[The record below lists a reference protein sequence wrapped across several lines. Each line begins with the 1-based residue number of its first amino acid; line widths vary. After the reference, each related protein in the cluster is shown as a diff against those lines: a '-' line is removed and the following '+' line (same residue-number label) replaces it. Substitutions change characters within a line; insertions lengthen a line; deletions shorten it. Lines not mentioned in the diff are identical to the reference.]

1 MNPSNT
7 SVSFRPCDLRVMALL
22 KGFVFIMESRPLL
35 SWKISSDR
43 TGFRQS
49 AYRILA
55 ASDKAELLAGNAD
68 LWDSGRVESDR
79 SLYVEWGG
87 KELASR
93 QHVCWQVTVWDE
105 NGMESEASEI
115 AEFEIALQHN
125 AEWEARWIHFDGNNP
140 ATGTSASYVISRND
154 LSLTP
159 ETEKILEVMASDAR
173 EEGITLVVSSTYRSY
188 DYQKSIYERNVRLYG
203 QEVTDRESARAGHSQ
218 HQLGTA
224 IDFGSITDDF
234 EYTKPGQWL
243 FANAKKYGFSLSF
256 PKGMEPVTGYRYEC
270 WHYRYIGVNACNLQE
285 KWFDDVQQYMLEFI
299 NYWRTIE

>member
-1 MNPSNT
+1 MKIKVVLIIAFLLALCFCLWAVVYTNSGEYKNNKLMEEQAEVARLEMEAKKAKVQTILSNYEFPSKN
-7 SVSFRPCDLRVMALL
+7 L
-22 KGFVFIMESRPLL
+22 
-35 SWKISSDR
+35 
-43 TGFRQS
+43 
-49 AYRILA
+49 ILA
-55 ASDKAELLAGNAD
+55 STEDFIKDLEMVLSNEDETLVLVDKTHPLPVGYVPPELVKL
-68 LWDSGRVESDR
+68 
-79 SLYVEWGG
+79 
-87 KELASR
+87 
-93 QHVCWQVTVWDE
+93 
-105 NGMESEASEI
+105 
-115 AEFEIALQHN
+115 
-125 AEWEARWIHFDGNNP
+125 DGNNP

>member
-1 MNPSNT
+1 MKIKVVLIIAFLLALCFCLWAVVYTNSGEYKNNKLMEEQAEAARLEMEAKKAKVQSILSNYEFPS
-7 SVSFRPCDLRVMALL
+7 
-22 KGFVFIMESRPLL
+22 
-35 SWKISSDR
+35 R
-43 TGFRQS
+43 TL
-49 AYRILA
+49 ILA
-55 ASDKAELLAGNAD
+55 STEDFIKDLEMVLSNEDETLVLVDKTHPLPVGYVPPELVKL
-68 LWDSGRVESDR
+68 
-79 SLYVEWGG
+79 
-87 KELASR
+87 
-93 QHVCWQVTVWDE
+93 
-105 NGMESEASEI
+105 
-115 AEFEIALQHN
+115 
-125 AEWEARWIHFDGNNP
+125 DGNNP

-285 KWFDDVQQYMLEFI
+285 KWFDDVQQYMLEYI

>member
-1 MNPSNT
+1 MKIKVVLIIAFLLALCFCLWAVVYTNSGEYKNNKLMEEQAEVARLEMEAKKAKVKSILSNYEFPSKN
-7 SVSFRPCDLRVMALL
+7 L
-22 KGFVFIMESRPLL
+22 
-35 SWKISSDR
+35 
-43 TGFRQS
+43 
-49 AYRILA
+49 ILA
-55 ASDKAELLAGNAD
+55 YTEDFIKDLEMVLSNEDETLVLVDKTHPLPVGYVPPELVKL
-68 LWDSGRVESDR
+68 
-79 SLYVEWGG
+79 
-87 KELASR
+87 
-93 QHVCWQVTVWDE
+93 
-105 NGMESEASEI
+105 
-115 AEFEIALQHN
+115 
-125 AEWEARWIHFDGNNP
+125 DGNNP

>member
-1 MNPSNT
+1 MKIKVVLIIAFLLALCFCLWAVVYTNSGEYKNNKLMEEQAEVARLEMEAKKAKVKSILSNYEFPSKT
-7 SVSFRPCDLRVMALL
+7 L
-22 KGFVFIMESRPLL
+22 
-35 SWKISSDR
+35 
-43 TGFRQS
+43 
-49 AYRILA
+49 ILA
-55 ASDKAELLAGNAD
+55 STEDFIKDLEMVLSNEDETLVLVDKTHPLPVGYVPPELVKL
-68 LWDSGRVESDR
+68 
-79 SLYVEWGG
+79 
-87 KELASR
+87 
-93 QHVCWQVTVWDE
+93 
-105 NGMESEASEI
+105 
-115 AEFEIALQHN
+115 
-125 AEWEARWIHFDGNNP
+125 DGNNP
-140 ATGTSASYVISRND
+140 ATGTPASYVISRND

>member
-1 MNPSNT
+1 MKIKVVLIIAFLLALCFCLWAVVYTNSGEYKNNKLMEEQAEVARLEMEAKKAKVKSILSNYEFPSKT
-7 SVSFRPCDLRVMALL
+7 L
-22 KGFVFIMESRPLL
+22 
-35 SWKISSDR
+35 
-43 TGFRQS
+43 
-49 AYRILA
+49 ILA
-55 ASDKAELLAGNAD
+55 YTEDFIKDLEMVLSNEDETLVLVDKTHPLPVGYVPPELVKL
-68 LWDSGRVESDR
+68 
-79 SLYVEWGG
+79 
-87 KELASR
+87 
-93 QHVCWQVTVWDE
+93 
-105 NGMESEASEI
+105 
-115 AEFEIALQHN
+115 
-125 AEWEARWIHFDGNNP
+125 DGNNP
-140 ATGTSASYVISRND
+140 ATGTPASYVISRND

>member
-1 MNPSNT
+1 MKIKVVLIIAFLLALCFCLWAVVYTNSGEYKNNKLMEEQAEVARLEMEAKKAKVQSILSNYEFPSKT
-7 SVSFRPCDLRVMALL
+7 L
-22 KGFVFIMESRPLL
+22 
-35 SWKISSDR
+35 
-43 TGFRQS
+43 
-49 AYRILA
+49 ILA
-55 ASDKAELLAGNAD
+55 STEDFIKDLEMVLSNEDETLVLVDKTHPLPVGYVPPELVKL
-68 LWDSGRVESDR
+68 
-79 SLYVEWGG
+79 
-87 KELASR
+87 
-93 QHVCWQVTVWDE
+93 
-105 NGMESEASEI
+105 
-115 AEFEIALQHN
+115 
-125 AEWEARWIHFDGNNP
+125 DGNNP

-159 ETEKILEVMASDAR
+159 ETEKILEVMASDAK

>member
-1 MNPSNT
+1 MKIKVVLIIAFLLALCFCLWAVVYTNSGEYKNNKLMEEQAEVARLEMEAKKAKVKSILSNYEFPSKT
-7 SVSFRPCDLRVMALL
+7 L
-22 KGFVFIMESRPLL
+22 
-35 SWKISSDR
+35 
-43 TGFRQS
+43 
-49 AYRILA
+49 ILA
-55 ASDKAELLAGNAD
+55 YTEDFIKDLEMVLSSEDETLVLVDKTHPLPVGYVPPELVKL
-68 LWDSGRVESDR
+68 
-79 SLYVEWGG
+79 
-87 KELASR
+87 
-93 QHVCWQVTVWDE
+93 
-105 NGMESEASEI
+105 
-115 AEFEIALQHN
+115 
-125 AEWEARWIHFDGNNP
+125 DGNNP

-243 FANAKKYGFSLSF
+243 FANAKEYGFSLSF

>member
-1 MNPSNT
+1 MKIKVVLIIAFLLALCFCLWAVVYTNSGEYKNNKLMEEQAEVARLEMEAKKAKVQSILSNYEFPSKT
-7 SVSFRPCDLRVMALL
+7 L
-22 KGFVFIMESRPLL
+22 
-35 SWKISSDR
+35 
-43 TGFRQS
+43 
-49 AYRILA
+49 ILA
-55 ASDKAELLAGNAD
+55 STEDFIKDLEMVLSNEDETLVLVDKKHPLPVGYVPPELVKL
-68 LWDSGRVESDR
+68 
-79 SLYVEWGG
+79 
-87 KELASR
+87 
-93 QHVCWQVTVWDE
+93 
-105 NGMESEASEI
+105 
-115 AEFEIALQHN
+115 
-125 AEWEARWIHFDGNNP
+125 DGNNP

-203 QEVTDRESARAGHSQ
+203 QKVTDRESARAGHSQ

>member
-1 MNPSNT
+1 MKIKVVLIIAFLLALCFCLWAVVYTNSGEYKNNKLMEEQAEAARLEMEAKKAKVQSILSNYEFPSKT
-7 SVSFRPCDLRVMALL
+7 L
-22 KGFVFIMESRPLL
+22 
-35 SWKISSDR
+35 
-43 TGFRQS
+43 
-49 AYRILA
+49 ILA
-55 ASDKAELLAGNAD
+55 STEDFIKDLEMVLSNEDETLVLVDKTHPLPVGYVPPELVKL
-68 LWDSGRVESDR
+68 
-79 SLYVEWGG
+79 
-87 KELASR
+87 
-93 QHVCWQVTVWDE
+93 
-105 NGMESEASEI
+105 
-115 AEFEIALQHN
+115 
-125 AEWEARWIHFDGNNP
+125 DGNNP

>member
-1 MNPSNT
+1 MKIKVVLIIAFLLALCFCLWAVVYTNSGEYKNNKLMEEQAEAARLEMEAKKAKVQSILSNYEFPSKT
-7 SVSFRPCDLRVMALL
+7 L
-22 KGFVFIMESRPLL
+22 
-35 SWKISSDR
+35 
-43 TGFRQS
+43 
-49 AYRILA
+49 ILA
-55 ASDKAELLAGNAD
+55 STEDFIKDLEMVLSNEDETLVLVDKTHPLPVGYVPPELVKL
-68 LWDSGRVESDR
+68 
-79 SLYVEWGG
+79 
-87 KELASR
+87 
-93 QHVCWQVTVWDE
+93 
-105 NGMESEASEI
+105 
-115 AEFEIALQHN
+115 
-125 AEWEARWIHFDGNNP
+125 DGNNP

-234 EYTKPGQWL
+234 EHTKPGQWL

>member
-1 MNPSNT
+1 MKIKVVLIISFLLALCFCLWAVVYTNSGEYKNNKLMEEQAEVARLEMEAKKAKVQSILSNYEFPSKT
-7 SVSFRPCDLRVMALL
+7 L
-22 KGFVFIMESRPLL
+22 
-35 SWKISSDR
+35 
-43 TGFRQS
+43 
-49 AYRILA
+49 ILA
-55 ASDKAELLAGNAD
+55 STEDFIKDLEMVLSNEDETLVLVDKTHPLPVGYVPPELVKL
-68 LWDSGRVESDR
+68 
-79 SLYVEWGG
+79 
-87 KELASR
+87 
-93 QHVCWQVTVWDE
+93 
-105 NGMESEASEI
+105 
-115 AEFEIALQHN
+115 
-125 AEWEARWIHFDGNNP
+125 DGNNP

>member
-1 MNPSNT
+1 MKIKVVLIIAFLLALCFCLWAVVYTNSEEYKNNKLMEEQAEVARLEMEAKKAKVQSILSNYEFPSKT
-7 SVSFRPCDLRVMALL
+7 L
-22 KGFVFIMESRPLL
+22 
-35 SWKISSDR
+35 
-43 TGFRQS
+43 
-49 AYRILA
+49 ILA
-55 ASDKAELLAGNAD
+55 STEDFIKDLEMVLSNEDETLVLVDKTHPLPVGYVPPELVKL
-68 LWDSGRVESDR
+68 
-79 SLYVEWGG
+79 
-87 KELASR
+87 
-93 QHVCWQVTVWDE
+93 
-105 NGMESEASEI
+105 
-115 AEFEIALQHN
+115 
-125 AEWEARWIHFDGNNP
+125 DGNNP

-159 ETEKILEVMASDAR
+159 ETEKILEAMASDAR

-203 QEVTDRESARAGHSQ
+203 QKVTDRESARAGHSQ

>member
-1 MNPSNT
+1 MKIKVVLIIAFLLALCFCLWAVVYTNSGEYKNNKLMEEQAEVARLEMEAKKAKVQSILSNYEFPSKT
-7 SVSFRPCDLRVMALL
+7 L
-22 KGFVFIMESRPLL
+22 
-35 SWKISSDR
+35 
-43 TGFRQS
+43 
-49 AYRILA
+49 ILA
-55 ASDKAELLAGNAD
+55 STEDFIKDLEMVLSNEDETLVLVDKTHPLPVGYVPPELVKL
-68 LWDSGRVESDR
+68 
-79 SLYVEWGG
+79 
-87 KELASR
+87 
-93 QHVCWQVTVWDE
+93 
-105 NGMESEASEI
+105 
-115 AEFEIALQHN
+115 
-125 AEWEARWIHFDGNNP
+125 DGNNP

-203 QEVTDRESARAGHSQ
+203 QKVTDRESARAGHSQ

>member
-1 MNPSNT
+1 M
-7 SVSFRPCDLRVMALL
+7 
-22 KGFVFIMESRPLL
+22 
-35 SWKISSDR
+35 KIKVVLIIA
-43 TGFRQS
+43 F
-49 AYRILA
+49 
-55 ASDKAELLAGNAD
+55 LLALCFC
-68 LWDSGRVESDR
+68 LWAVVYTNSGEYKNNKLMEEQAEVARLEMEAKKAKVQSILSNYEFPSKTLILDSTEDFIKYLEMVLSYEDETMVLVDKTHPLPVG
-79 SLYVEWGG
+79 YVPP
-87 KELASR
+87 EL
-93 QHVCWQVTVWDE
+93 VK
-105 NGMESEASEI
+105 
-115 AEFEIALQHN
+115 L
-125 AEWEARWIHFDGNNP
+125 DGNNP

>member
-1 MNPSNT
+1 MKIKVVLIIAFLLALCFCLWAVVYTNSGEYKNNKLMEKQAEVARLEMEAKKAKVQSILSNYEFPSKT
-7 SVSFRPCDLRVMALL
+7 L
-22 KGFVFIMESRPLL
+22 
-35 SWKISSDR
+35 
-43 TGFRQS
+43 
-49 AYRILA
+49 ILA
-55 ASDKAELLAGNAD
+55 YTEDFIKDLEMVLSSEDETLVLVDKTHPLPVGYVPPELVKL
-68 LWDSGRVESDR
+68 
-79 SLYVEWGG
+79 
-87 KELASR
+87 
-93 QHVCWQVTVWDE
+93 
-105 NGMESEASEI
+105 
-115 AEFEIALQHN
+115 
-125 AEWEARWIHFDGNNP
+125 DGNNP
-140 ATGTSASYVISRND
+140 ATGTPASYVISRND

>member
-1 MNPSNT
+1 MKIKVVLITAFLLALCFCLWAVVYTNSGEYKNRKLQEEQAEIARLEMEAKKAKVQSILSNYEFPSKA
-7 SVSFRPCDLRVMALL
+7 M
-22 KGFVFIMESRPLL
+22 
-35 SWKISSDR
+35 
-43 TGFRQS
+43 
-49 AYRILA
+49 ILA
-55 ASDKAELLAGNAD
+55 STEDFIKDLETVLSSEDETLILVDKTHPLPDGYVPPELVKL
-68 LWDSGRVESDR
+68 
-79 SLYVEWGG
+79 
-87 KELASR
+87 
-93 QHVCWQVTVWDE
+93 
-105 NGMESEASEI
+105 
-115 AEFEIALQHN
+115 
-125 AEWEARWIHFDGNNP
+125 DGNNP
-140 ATGTSASYVISRND
+140 GTGASASYVISRND

-159 ETEKILEVMASDAR
+159 KTEKVLETMAGDAR

-270 WHYRYIGVNACNLQE
+270 WHYRYIGINACNFQE
-285 KWFDDVQQYMLEFI
+285 KWFGDVQQYMLEFI
-299 NYWRTIE
+299 NYWRTI

>member
-1 MNPSNT
+1 MKIKVVLIIAFLLALCFCLWAVVYTNSGEYKNNKLMEEQAEVARLEMEAKKAKVQSILSNYEFPSKT
-7 SVSFRPCDLRVMALL
+7 L
-22 KGFVFIMESRPLL
+22 
-35 SWKISSDR
+35 
-43 TGFRQS
+43 
-49 AYRILA
+49 ILA
-55 ASDKAELLAGNAD
+55 STEDFIKDLEMVLSNEDETLVLVDKTHPLPVGYVPPELVKL
-68 LWDSGRVESDR
+68 
-79 SLYVEWGG
+79 
-87 KELASR
+87 
-93 QHVCWQVTVWDE
+93 
-105 NGMESEASEI
+105 
-115 AEFEIALQHN
+115 
-125 AEWEARWIHFDGNNP
+125 DGNNP

-188 DYQKSIYERNVRLYG
+188 DSQKSIYERNVRLYG

>member
-1 MNPSNT
+1 MKIKVVLIIAFLLALCFCLWAVVYTNSGEYKNNKLMEEQAEVARLEMEAKKAKVKSILSNYEFPSKN
-7 SVSFRPCDLRVMALL
+7 L
-22 KGFVFIMESRPLL
+22 
-35 SWKISSDR
+35 
-43 TGFRQS
+43 
-49 AYRILA
+49 ILA
-55 ASDKAELLAGNAD
+55 YTEDFIKDLEMVLSSEDETLVLVDKTHPLPVGYVPPELVKL
-68 LWDSGRVESDR
+68 
-79 SLYVEWGG
+79 
-87 KELASR
+87 
-93 QHVCWQVTVWDE
+93 
-105 NGMESEASEI
+105 
-115 AEFEIALQHN
+115 
-125 AEWEARWIHFDGNNP
+125 DGNNP
-140 ATGTSASYVISRND
+140 ATGTPASYVISRND

>member
-1 MNPSNT
+1 MKIKVVLIIAFLLALCFCLWAVVYTNSGEYKNNKLMEEQAEVARLEMEAKKAKVQSILSNYEFPSKT
-7 SVSFRPCDLRVMALL
+7 L
-22 KGFVFIMESRPLL
+22 
-35 SWKISSDR
+35 
-43 TGFRQS
+43 
-49 AYRILA
+49 ILA
-55 ASDKAELLAGNAD
+55 STEDFIKDLEMVLSSEDETLVLVDKTHPLPVGYVPPELVKL
-68 LWDSGRVESDR
+68 
-79 SLYVEWGG
+79 
-87 KELASR
+87 
-93 QHVCWQVTVWDE
+93 
-105 NGMESEASEI
+105 
-115 AEFEIALQHN
+115 
-125 AEWEARWIHFDGNNP
+125 DGNNP

>member
-1 MNPSNT
+1 MKIKVVLIIAFLLALCFCLWAVVYTNSGEYKNNKLMEEQAEVARLEMEAKKAKVQTILSNYEFPSKT
-7 SVSFRPCDLRVMALL
+7 L
-22 KGFVFIMESRPLL
+22 
-35 SWKISSDR
+35 
-43 TGFRQS
+43 
-49 AYRILA
+49 ILA
-55 ASDKAELLAGNAD
+55 STEDFIKDLEMVLSSEDETLVLVDKTHPLPVGYVPPELVKL
-68 LWDSGRVESDR
+68 
-79 SLYVEWGG
+79 
-87 KELASR
+87 
-93 QHVCWQVTVWDE
+93 
-105 NGMESEASEI
+105 
-115 AEFEIALQHN
+115 
-125 AEWEARWIHFDGNNP
+125 DGNNP
-140 ATGTSASYVISRND
+140 ATGTPASYVISRND

>member
-1 MNPSNT
+1 MKIKVVLITVFLLALCFCLWAVVYTNSGEYKNRKLQEEQAEIARLEMEAKKAKVQSILSNYEFPSKALILASTEDFIN
-7 SVSFRPCDLRVMALL
+7 DL
-22 KGFVFIMESRPLL
+22 ETLL
-35 SWKISSDR
+35 SSEDE
-43 TGFRQS
+43 TL
-49 AYRILA
+49 ILV
-55 ASDKAELLAGNAD
+55 DKTHPLPDGYVPPELVKL
-68 LWDSGRVESDR
+68 
-79 SLYVEWGG
+79 
-87 KELASR
+87 
-93 QHVCWQVTVWDE
+93 
-105 NGMESEASEI
+105 
-115 AEFEIALQHN
+115 
-125 AEWEARWIHFDGNNP
+125 DGNNP

-203 QEVTDRESARAGHSQ
+203 QKVTDRESARAGHSQ

>member
-1 MNPSNT
+1 MKIKVVLIIAFLLALCFCLWAVVYTNSGEYKNNKLMEEQAEVARLEMEAKKAKVQSILSNYEFPSKT
-7 SVSFRPCDLRVMALL
+7 L
-22 KGFVFIMESRPLL
+22 
-35 SWKISSDR
+35 
-43 TGFRQS
+43 
-49 AYRILA
+49 ILA
-55 ASDKAELLAGNAD
+55 STEDFIKDLEMVLSNEDETLVLVDKTHPLPVGYVPPELVKL
-68 LWDSGRVESDR
+68 
-79 SLYVEWGG
+79 
-87 KELASR
+87 
-93 QHVCWQVTVWDE
+93 
-105 NGMESEASEI
+105 
-115 AEFEIALQHN
+115 
-125 AEWEARWIHFDGNNP
+125 DGNNP
-140 ATGTSASYVISRND
+140 ATGTSASYVINRND

>member
-1 MNPSNT
+1 MNPSDT

-140 ATGTSASYVISRND
+140 ACSSPSPISGMNSPVEKRSQKPGYMSPRADFSRQGSTGNGSETTISSPAGPISR
-154 LSLTP
+154 S
-159 ETEKILEVMASDAR
+159 R
-173 EEGITLVVSSTYRSY
+173 F
-188 DYQKSIYERNVRLYG
+188 SI
-203 QEVTDRESARAGHSQ
+203 
-218 HQLGTA
+218 
-224 IDFGSITDDF
+224 
-234 EYTKPGQWL
+234 
-243 FANAKKYGFSLSF
+243 
-256 PKGMEPVTGYRYEC
+256 
-270 WHYRYIGVNACNLQE
+270 
-285 KWFDDVQQYMLEFI
+285 
-299 NYWRTIE
+299 

>member
-1 MNPSNT
+1 MKIKVVLIIAFLLALCFCLWAVVYTNSGEYKNNKLMEEQSEVARLEMEAKKAKVQTILSNYEFPSKN
-7 SVSFRPCDLRVMALL
+7 L
-22 KGFVFIMESRPLL
+22 
-35 SWKISSDR
+35 
-43 TGFRQS
+43 
-49 AYRILA
+49 ILA
-55 ASDKAELLAGNAD
+55 STEDFIKDLEMVLSSEDETLVLVDKTHPLPVGYVPPELVKL
-68 LWDSGRVESDR
+68 
-79 SLYVEWGG
+79 
-87 KELASR
+87 
-93 QHVCWQVTVWDE
+93 
-105 NGMESEASEI
+105 
-115 AEFEIALQHN
+115 
-125 AEWEARWIHFDGNNP
+125 DGNNP
-140 ATGTSASYVISRND
+140 ATGTPASYVISRND

>member
-1 MNPSNT
+1 MKIKVVLIIAFLLALCFCLWAVVYTNSGEYKNNKLMEEQAEVARLEMEAKKAKVKSILSNYEFPSKT
-7 SVSFRPCDLRVMALL
+7 L
-22 KGFVFIMESRPLL
+22 
-35 SWKISSDR
+35 
-43 TGFRQS
+43 
-49 AYRILA
+49 ILA
-55 ASDKAELLAGNAD
+55 YTEDFIKDLEMVLSSEDETLVLVDKTHPLPVGYVPPELVKL
-68 LWDSGRVESDR
+68 
-79 SLYVEWGG
+79 
-87 KELASR
+87 
-93 QHVCWQVTVWDE
+93 
-105 NGMESEASEI
+105 
-115 AEFEIALQHN
+115 
-125 AEWEARWIHFDGNNP
+125 DGNNP
-140 ATGTSASYVISRND
+140 ATGTPASYVISRND

>member
-1 MNPSNT
+1 MKIKVVLIIAFLLALCFCLWAVVYTNSGEYKNNKLMEEQAEVARLEMEAKKAKVQSILSNYEFPSKT
-7 SVSFRPCDLRVMALL
+7 L
-22 KGFVFIMESRPLL
+22 
-35 SWKISSDR
+35 
-43 TGFRQS
+43 
-49 AYRILA
+49 ILA
-55 ASDKAELLAGNAD
+55 STEDFIKDLEMVLSNEDETLVLVDKTHPLPVGYVPPELVKL
-68 LWDSGRVESDR
+68 
-79 SLYVEWGG
+79 
-87 KELASR
+87 
-93 QHVCWQVTVWDE
+93 
-105 NGMESEASEI
+105 
-115 AEFEIALQHN
+115 
-125 AEWEARWIHFDGNNP
+125 DGNNP
-140 ATGTSASYVISRND
+140 ETGTSASYVISRND

>member
-1 MNPSNT
+1 MKIKVVLIIAFLLALCFCLWAVVYTNSGEYKNNKLMEEQAEVARLEMEAKKAKVQSILSNYEFPSKT
-7 SVSFRPCDLRVMALL
+7 L
-22 KGFVFIMESRPLL
+22 
-35 SWKISSDR
+35 
-43 TGFRQS
+43 
-49 AYRILA
+49 ILA
-55 ASDKAELLAGNAD
+55 STEDFIKDLEMVLSNEDETLVLVDKTHPLPVGYVPPELVKL
-68 LWDSGRVESDR
+68 
-79 SLYVEWGG
+79 
-87 KELASR
+87 
-93 QHVCWQVTVWDE
+93 
-105 NGMESEASEI
+105 
-115 AEFEIALQHN
+115 
-125 AEWEARWIHFDGNNP
+125 DGNNP

-270 WHYRYIGVNACNLQE
+270 WHYRYIGVNACNLQK